1 MTPNTH
7 PRISEA
13 LVGAVVEL
21 SEGRA
26 VARLTATGVMAAD
39 ERGLT
44 HGGFTFGL
52 ADYAAML
59 AVNDPNVVLGGAD
72 CRFLAPVTTGQ
83 TMVAR
88 AEITQTKGK
97 KRVVDATVE
106 VDGKAVFT
114 GTLTCFVLEQHV
126 LAG

>member
-52 ADYAAML
+52 ADYAAI
-59 AVNDPNVVLGGAD
+59 
-72 CRFLAPVTTGQ
+72 LAPVTTGQ